1 MISNAWTQQK
11 CSVSIRLH
19 QQLSIFFTCCC
30 AASCGSILLWFAHS
44 IRAAEADAG
53 KEYHDHLLLPDK
65 VWLNFAVFAHSIR
78 AAVADL
84 GKGVP

>member
-1 MISNAWTQQK
+1 LHDQQ
-11 CSVSIRLH
+11 RLDPAKVFCVNQVAAALQAVAQFCCGLPTAYE
-19 QQLSIFFTCCC
+19 QQRLTL
-30 AASCGSILLWFAHS
+30 A
-44 IRAAEADAG
+44 